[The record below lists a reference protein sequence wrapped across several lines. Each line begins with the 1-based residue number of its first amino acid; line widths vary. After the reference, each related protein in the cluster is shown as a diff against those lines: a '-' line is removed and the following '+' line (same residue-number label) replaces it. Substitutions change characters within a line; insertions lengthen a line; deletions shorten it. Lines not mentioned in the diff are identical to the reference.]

1 MKPQVAPSLLSADF
15 GNLRKDIEMI
25 NQSEADWLHLD
36 IMDGVF
42 VPNIS
47 FGFPV
52 LKHVARLSRKPLD
65 VHLMIVNP
73 EKFIPEV
80 KALGAEI
87 MNVHYEAC
95 THLHRVVQRIR
106 EAGMSPA
113 VTVNPATP
121 VSLLKDILPE
131 LYMVLVMGV
140 NISPA
145 FAQMLEK
152 VPVLGQ
158 AVQVV
163 TVRNWF
169 SQQGNRQITVDQP
182 GLSGDGASWAV
193 NINEEIQQTV
203 DRYLEEANQR
213 LEEYKQAVLATGG
226 SEEEFDS
233 RHFQVSVDY
242 EIQYQSDQYLS
253 YVLYGRESWT
263 GAGQITRFYNLDL
276 TTGEV
281 LTLEQLLGENWKE
294 LAEQAAGLLIT
305 ARPQKDGRL
314 LKVTENSYFNR
325 HLRSGVLKL
334 GFSKHIHCHLAR
346 HTFATTCLTL
356 GIPLEVTS
364 KLLGHRNVSTTMI
377 YAKYVDKVLDT
388 EMEKFRD
395 LQK

>member
-1 MKPQVAPSLLSADF
+1 MNQEEYNRLLSQVAPS
-15 GNLRKDIEMI
+15 
-25 NQSEADWLHLD
+25 
-36 IMDGVF
+36 
-42 VPNIS
+42 
-47 FGFPV
+47 
-52 LKHVARLSRKPLD
+52 
-65 VHLMIVNP
+65 
-73 EKFIPEV
+73 
-80 KALGAEI
+80 
-87 MNVHYEAC
+87 
-95 THLHRVVQRIR
+95 
-106 EAGMSPA
+106 
-113 VTVNPATP
+113 
-121 VSLLKDILPE
+121 PE
-131 LYMVLVMGV
+131 LVKRTREQIHLEGERRRKKAESRWLFRGFRRGLAVAAAMLVMGV

-145 FAQMLEK
+145 FARMLEK

-294 LAEQAAGLLIT
+294 LAEQAVRQQMAQRDPEGNLYFPPEMG
-305 ARPQKDGRL
+305 ASPQ
-314 LKVTENSYFNR
+314 VTEETSFYLNENGDVVLYFEPYTIAP
-325 HLRSGVLKL
+325 G
-334 GFSKHIHCHLAR
+334 GYGPQ
-346 HTFATTCLTL
+346 TFAVEREEEA
-356 GIPLEVTS
+356 GGEDAS
-364 KLLGHRNVSTTMI
+364 VS
-377 YAKYVDKVLDT
+377 
-388 EMEKFRD
+388 
-395 LQK
+395 